1 MGIGVG
7 PTATGTGPDEVGP
20 GRIILVGVASFDDGN
35 LSFSPPDFLARPIV
49 RGIMPEAAGAFL
61 EFFCNSLPLLADV
74 ASSSFF
80 FVAML
85 A

>member
-1 MGIGVG
+1 LGVGVG
-7 PTATGTGPDEVGP
+7 PTGAGAGPDEVEP
-20 GRIILVGVASFDDGN
+20 LRPSFVGVASFDDGN

-49 RGIMPEAAGAFL
+49 RGIIPEADDAFL

-80 FVAML
+80 FVEML